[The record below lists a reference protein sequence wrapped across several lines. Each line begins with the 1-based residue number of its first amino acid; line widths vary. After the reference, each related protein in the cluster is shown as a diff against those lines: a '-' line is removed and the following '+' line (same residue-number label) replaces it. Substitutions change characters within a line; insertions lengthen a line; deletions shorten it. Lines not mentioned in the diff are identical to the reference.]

1 MSLKLITAPSTNPVD
16 SATVKAHLRVIGSS
30 EDSLIDL
37 YTGAATSA
45 LDGPNGLLGRALVT
59 QTWEYS
65 LDSFPSEAIQI
76 PLPPLQSVTSIK
88 YIDTAGAEQT
98 LLNTRYTVDT
108 SGDPG
113 WVIVDADGWPD
124 TFDTANA
131 VVIRF
136 VCGYGVATAVPAPI
150 RAAILL
156 HAGDLFENRQ
166 IGSEKQ
172 LYSNEAYDRLTFPYR
187 KLGL

>member
-1 MSLKLITAPSTNPVD
+1 MSLKLITAPAENPVD

-30 EDSLIDL
+30 EDSLIAI
-37 YTGAATSA
+37 YTSAATSA
-45 LDGPNGLLGRALVT
+45 LDGPTGLLGRALVT
-59 QTWEYS
+59 QTWEYV
-65 LDSFPSEAIQI
+65 LDSFPSEWIEL

-88 YIDTAGAEQT
+88 YIDTAGVEQT
-98 LLNTRYTVDT
+98 LSSARYTVD
-108 SGDPG
+108 SASDPG
-113 WVIVDADGWPD
+113 GVVVDADGWPE
-124 TFDTANA
+124 TYDTANA

-136 VCGYGVATAVPAPI
+136 VCGYGAASAVPAPLKS
-150 RAAILL
+150 AVLL

-172 LYSNEAYDRLTFPYR
+172 LFSNEAYDRLTYPYR